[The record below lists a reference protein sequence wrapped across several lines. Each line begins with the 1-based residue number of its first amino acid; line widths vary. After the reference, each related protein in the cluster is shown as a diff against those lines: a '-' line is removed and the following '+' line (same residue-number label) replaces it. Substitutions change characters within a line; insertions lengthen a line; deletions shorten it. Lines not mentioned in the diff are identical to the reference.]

1 MNNRD
6 RACRPEEH
14 REIARCCDQ
23 SPWWKILLEWLT
35 FAAAIAAAIAG
46 TVYAGISDR
55 IRQEMQVQTCIQRQ
69 LATASERAWVALDG
83 PPQLSGVTTMSSARF
98 NAYVEIA
105 LRNFGK
111 GPALNVFVGVR
122 FATHEH
128 VQEIQTAA
136 CNSVFPLI
144 GLNPT
149 TPVNSNDQETP
160 KTHWGLV
167 LYPNQPAFI
176 QKINYAGESRALN
189 GQQKVLVG
197 CIAYKDQFGS
207 PHWARFS
214 YNTAPYA
221 AQAVRSVT
229 SAPHL
234 YISLE
239 NNYTDDIEM
248 KESCMATR
256 P

>member
-1 MNNRD
+1 M
-6 RACRPEEH
+6 
-14 REIARCCDQ
+14 
-23 SPWWKILLEWLT
+23 
-35 FAAAIAAAIAG
+35 
-46 TVYAGISDR
+46 
-55 IRQEMQVQTCIQRQ
+55 RQEMQVQTCIQRQ

-83 PPQLSGVTTMSSARF
+83 PPQLSGVTTLSNARF

-111 GPALNVFVGVR
+111 GPALNVFVDLR

-128 VQEIQTAA
+128 AQEIQTSA
-136 CNSVFPLI
+136 CNQVFPFI
-144 GLNPT
+144 GLKPT
-149 TPVNSNDQETP
+149 IPRSPNDQETS
-160 KTHWGLV
+160 KSHRGLV

-176 QKINYAGESRALN
+176 QKINYAGEFSTLS
-189 GQQKVLVG
+189 GQQLFLVG
-197 CIAYKDQFGS
+197 CVAYKDQFGS
-207 PHWARFS
+207 AHWARLS

-221 AQAVRSVT
+221 AQAVRNVT
-229 SAPHL
+229 SVRNL

-248 KESCMATR
+248 KESCMATK